1 MALREDSYCPEYLRK
16 DIERLTEMINMVE
29 ENPLKKWIESVEQSK
44 VEIKKLKAKDR
55 LETASC
61 IAKRHTMILAS
72 MGGWSMWLKNPTILD
87 QLSEEELD
95 ETFRTFQQLALDFI
109 ELDLKMSSSVLQ
121 KRQKKKKKRKRGKK
135 KTAYIS

>member
-1 MALREDSYCPEYLRK
+1 
-16 DIERLTEMINMVE
+16 MVE
-29 ENPLKKWIESVEQSK
+29 ENSLKKWIESVEQSK

-55 LETASC
+55 LEIASC
-61 IAKRHTMILAS
+61 IAKLHNMILAS

-87 QLSEEELD
+87 QLSEEELN
-95 ETFRTFQQLALDFI
+95 ETFRIFQQLALDFI